1 MAPSRRHHTIH
12 MLYQHTS
19 YAQAVAEFI
28 RLASTGS
35 GSREWPCAGQVL
47 RRTPSSSSSARPWT
61 NV

>member
-28 RLASTGS
+28 RSASTGS
-35 GSREWPCAGQVL
+35 GSGVAL
-47 RRTPSSSSSARPWT
+47 RRPGAPAHAFQFIIRAPMDER
-61 NV
+61 